1 MDQLVEFIGNHLALF
16 AALIGVLG
24 LIFIQEKLAQK
35 NKATEISPQQ
45 AVTLMNQ
52 EKAVVIDLRE
62 PLAFK
67 AGHILQA
74 HNLTSDKLLTR
85 ISKYKAHKIILVCA
99 QGQTAKTQA
108 HLLRQQNFENIY
120 VLAGGMSAW
129 QQANLPIIK
138 GN

>member
-52 EKAVVIDLRE
+52 EKAVVIDLR
-62 PLAFK
+62 
-67 AGHILQA
+67 
-74 HNLTSDKLLTR
+74 
-85 ISKYKAHKIILVCA
+85 
-99 QGQTAKTQA
+99 
-108 HLLRQQNFENIY
+108 
-120 VLAGGMSAW
+120 
-129 QQANLPIIK
+129 
-138 GN
+138 